1 MQMYKYTLSVCIGI
15 VAAFNLRAQTTV
27 IHQYKDHV
35 FANVAIAENLSYN
48 PVSKPGDTKSYLF
61 DLYEAKG
68 DHSTARPLIIWMH
81 GGGFKYGS
89 KTARGIKIWSND
101 FARRGY
107 VCAAINYRLSKKN
120 PVFNFNELQKSIY
133 YAVQDVKTAIGY
145 FKKHQAEYHI
155 DTNRIILAGNSAGG
169 IIALQAAYSSNA
181 ELSRRTGVVDSS
193 ALLKPDDKAKIA
205 GIINFWGGILD
216 IRWLKNARVP
226 VLSVYGSRDHILN
239 PAQADTGMYGS
250 IAIHRKADELRIKNS
265 IKAFEGFGHELQRH
279 FNPFF
284 DAGKPTQKRWLEAA
298 QFAAD
303 FYYEILF
310 NKPE

>member
-1 MQMYKYTLSVCIGI
+1 MYKSALSIFITLLTAS
-15 VAAFNLRAQTTV
+15 NLSAQSPA

-35 FANVAIAENLSYN
+35 FPNIDITENLSYN
-48 PVSKPGDTKSYLF
+48 PGAKPDDKKSYLF
-61 DLYEAKG
+61 DLYQPKG

-89 KTARGIKIWSND
+89 KTARGIKIWSTD

-107 VCAAINYRLSKKN
+107 VCAAINYRLSKNN
-120 PVFNFNELQKSIY
+120 PVFHFDELQKSCY
-133 YAVQDVKTAIGY
+133 YAVQDVKTAIAY
-145 FKKHQAEYHI
+145 FKQHHAEYHI
-155 DTNRIILAGNSAGG
+155 DTNKIILAGNSAGG

-181 ELSRRTGVVDSS
+181 ELSRRTGVVDST

-226 VLSVYGSRDHILN
+226 IVSVYGSHDRIVN
-239 PAQADTGMYGS
+239 PIQVDTGMYGS
-250 IAIHRKADELRIKNS
+250 ITIHHKADDLHIKNN
-265 IKAFEGFGHELQRH
+265 IKVFEGFGHELQRH
-279 FNPFF
+279 FNPLF

-310 NKPE
+310 KKPE